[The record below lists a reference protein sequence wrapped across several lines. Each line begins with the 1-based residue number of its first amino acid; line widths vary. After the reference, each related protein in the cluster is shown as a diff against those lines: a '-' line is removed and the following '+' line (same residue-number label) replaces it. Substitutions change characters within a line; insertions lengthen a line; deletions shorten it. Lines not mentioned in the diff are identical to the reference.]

1 MNLLQ
6 KTSFILISILA
17 ISLFTSC
24 SGECENEDPT
34 ARIVNNGTDKASVQI
49 KTSEGNTININNVD
63 PGKASPYSSY
73 APGLVT
79 YTITV
84 SDVDYVETVQMD
96 VCNTYDIIIDAENV
110 ITTDVDCDD

>member
-49 KTSEGNTININNVD
+49 
-63 PGKASPYSSY
+63 
-73 APGLVT
+73 
-79 YTITV
+79 
-84 SDVDYVETVQMD
+84 
-96 VCNTYDIIIDAENV
+96 
-110 ITTDVDCDD
+110 

>member
-1 MNLLQ
+1 MDLLGD
-6 KTSFILISILA
+6 L
-17 ISLFTSC
+17 
-24 SGECENEDPT
+24 NPP
-34 ARIVNNGTDKASVQI
+34 
-49 KTSEGNTININNVD
+49 INNVD